1 MTPPDDGVPVRP
13 PVHVVVMGVS
23 STGKSL
29 IGELLAEALDAEFV
43 EGDELHP
50 ATNIAKMG
58 EGTPLTDEDR
68 WPWLEAVAERTREV
82 AAGGHSTVVTC
93 SALKRS
99 YRDVLRAAADDTFF
113 VHLHG
118 TFNLLAQ
125 RMRERRGH
133 FMPPALLQ
141 SQFETLEPL
150 EEDERGALVD
160 VSPPPDVVVA
170 AALAALDGDPRP
182 RPGSVPPAG

>member
-1 MTPPDDGVPVRP
+1 MTPADDGVPARP

-23 STGKSL
+23 STGKTL
-29 IGELLAEALDAEFV
+29 VGARLAAALDAEFV
-43 EGDELHP
+43 EGDDLHP
-50 ATNIAKMG
+50 ESNIAKMG

-68 WPWLEAVAERTREV
+68 WPWLEAIADRTREV
-82 AAGGHSTVVTC
+82 AAGGRSTVVTC
-93 SALKRS
+93 SALKRT
-99 YRDVLRAAADDTFF
+99 YRDVLRTAADDTFF

-125 RMRERRGH
+125 RMRERQGH

-150 EEDERGALVD
+150 ETDERGALVD
-160 VSPPPDVVVA
+160 VSPSPDAVVA
-170 AALAALDGDPRP
+170 AALAALDGSPLP
-182 RPGSVPPAG
+182 RPGAALD

>member
-1 MTPPDDGVPVRP
+1 MPTDAGPPVRP

-29 IGELLAEALDAEFV
+29 IGARLAEALDAEFV

-50 ATNIAKMG
+50 PRNIAKMG

-68 WPWLEAVAERTREV
+68 WPWLEAIAERTREV
-82 AAGGHSTVVTC
+82 AAGGRSTVVTC
-93 SALKRS
+93 SALKRT
-99 YRDVLRAAADDTFF
+99 YRDVLRTAADDTFF

-118 TFNLLAQ
+118 TFDLLAQ
-125 RMRERRGH
+125 RMRERGGH
-133 FMPPALLQ
+133 FMPPVLLQ

-150 EEDERGALVD
+150 ENDERGALVD
-160 VSPPPDVVVA
+160 VSPAPEAVVT
-170 AALAALDGDPRP
+170 AALAALTGSPLP
-182 RPGSVPPAG
+182 RPGSTLG

>member
-1 MTPPDDGVPVRP
+1 VRTSATGPDAG

-23 STGKSL
+23 STGKTL
-29 IGELLAEALDAEFV
+29 VGRRLAQALGAEFV

-50 ATNIAKMG
+50 QSNIDKMAA
-58 EGTPLTDEDR
+58 GTPLDDEDR
-68 WPWLEAVAERTREV
+68 WPWLETIAERTREIG
-82 AAGGHSTVVTC
+82 ATGRSTVVTC

-99 YRDVLRAAADDTFF
+99 YRDVLRTAAADTFF
-113 VHLHG
+113 VHLHS

-125 RMRERRGH
+125 RMREREGH

-150 EEDERGALVD
+150 EEDEDGALVD
-160 VSPPPDVVVA
+160 VAVEPDEVVA
-170 AALAALDGDPRP
+170 AALSALAGDPLPRP
-182 RPGSVPPAG
+182 REASQD